1 MSALRRQILTDY
13 LRLLRPLRALR
24 AMLMT
29 PSKSGH
35 LLLGEAATP
44 FSLSGKLITAWFC
57 DHASFSCT
65 CSTPGLLAVG
75 VPLTPSVRGFIPSL
89 TQCQVRTRFAF

>member
-1 MSALRRQILTDY
+1 MSVPQRQIPKDY

-44 FSLSGKLITAWFC
+44 FFPFGETLSAVLTTFFCHLVHVNSWFVGGWNPF
-57 DHASFSCT
+57 DSFH
-65 CSTPGLLAVG
+65 
-75 VPLTPSVRGFIPSL
+75 
-89 TQCQVRTRFAF
+89 TRF